1 MFSFA
6 CFFCLFFG
14 EVGVRGTFYRFLFH
28 VINIRIYA
36 SLLAHGTIDEKRNQ
50 CFLTLKQ
57 YLNKNKLINF
67 FSLKGDGRQQ
77 KNKQR
82 NCSTKKVR
90 DAGSTKSYIPL
101 FKHNGTTQIFLPG
114 FWIQSKILLDLHLL
128 QTQWIAD
135 LSILVFADCK
145 FGSWI
150 SMFCVVFV
158 MAETLHGLLIAFLSN
173 SYNPVQGND
182 KKN

>member
-1 MFSFA
+1 M
-6 CFFCLFFG
+6 
-14 EVGVRGTFYRFLFH
+14 GVRGTFYRFLFH

-90 DAGSTKSYIPL
+90 DAGSTKSFSNITEQHKYFCPDFGFRVKFYLICISCKRSGL
-101 FKHNGTTQIFLPG
+101 QIYQ
-114 FWIQSKILLDLHLL
+114 FW
-128 QTQWIAD
+128 
-135 LSILVFADCK
+135 F
-145 FGSWI
+145 
-150 SMFCVVFV
+150 
-158 MAETLHGLLIAFLSN
+158 LLIVSLDRGSLCFVLFLSWLRHCM
-173 SYNPVQGND
+173 GC
-182 KKN
+182 